1 MELIPH
7 SEFEVLSCWMHLC
20 EIKHVDIVR
29 HERSSVARVFWAGSW
44 LDLLASFELDS
55 GREGDVFLN
64 DGEKPGNTVTLGS
77 SREKSQN
84 YSKGITTCIST
95 D

>member
-1 MELIPH
+1 
-7 SEFEVLSCWMHLC
+7 
-20 EIKHVDIVR
+20 
-29 HERSSVARVFWAGSW
+29 VARVFWAGSW

-55 GREGDVFLN
+55 GREGDVFLK
-64 DGEKPGNTVTLGS
+64 DGVKPGNTVTLES

-84 YSKGITTCIST
+84 YSKGITTCINT